1 MQIRSPAFADGS
13 QIPVKYTG
21 DGDDISPPLEWTG
34 APAATKEFGLLC
46 DDPNAPTPQPWVH
59 WVLYRIPAG
68 TSSLA
73 EGASHSPKISGVEG
87 RNSWGTGQT
96 LGYRGPAPPR
106 GHGVHHYYFKLYA
119 LDTALS
125 LPARMDKEAV
135 LNAIKGHVLD
145 QAELVGWYERK

>member
-21 DGDDISPPLEWTG
+21 DGDDVSPPLEWGG
-34 APAATKEFGLLC
+34 APASAKGFALIC
-46 DDPNAPTPQPWVH
+46 DDPDAPTPQPWVH

-87 RNSWGTGQT
+87 RNSWGTGQAAWAGT
-96 LGYRGPAPPR
+96 
-106 GHGVHHYYFKLYA
+106 
-119 LDTALS
+119 
-125 LPARMDKEAV
+125 
-135 LNAIKGHVLD
+135 
-145 QAELVGWYERK
+145 